1 MKRRVNLYQT
11 VLQPVQE
18 KAGLALLL
26 RMLLLVLLLLAG
38 IWSWLQWQQQ
48 QQQQQLA
55 LLQQEQ
61 QSSLQ
66 QLEVLQQTLAQRQP
80 SAELRRQAEQLQRS
94 ISQKQQLLA
103 YLQQQNNG
111 QAPTYAAVM
120 AHLAQID
127 PTGLWLTGF
136 SLGEHLYFHG
146 VVRQSQLLPRW
157 MQALGQHPQLQGLT
171 LATVRLTPLQNTS
184 AVVSDTDAISIQDAA
199 AEQGWL
205 SFVISTAATEA
216 GPQNA
221 SGPEV
226 MSPSSVAPSSVAPLQ
241 VAPSS
246 VAPSSVAPSSVAPRT
261 DPRAV
266 IKAAGGQ

>member
-18 KAGLALLL
+18 KAGLSLLL
-26 RMLLLVLLLLAG
+26 RVLLLLSLLLAG
-38 IWSWLQWQQQ
+38 AWSLLQWQQQ
-48 QQQQQLA
+48 QQQQQLS

-80 SAELRRQAEQLQRS
+80 STDLRQQAAQLQQS
-94 ISQKQQLLA
+94 ISQKQQLLT
-103 YLQQQNNG
+103 YLQQQ
-111 QAPTYAAVM
+111 QQTKAPAYAAVM
-120 AHLAQID
+120 AHLARID
-127 PTGLWLTGF
+127 PAGLWLTDF
-136 SLGEHLYFHG
+136 SLGEHLHFHG

-171 LATVRLTPLQNTS
+171 LATVRLTPQQNAA
-184 AVVSDTDAISIQDAA
+184 AVASEATAMSPQDAA

-205 SFVISTAATEA
+205 TFVISTAATAA
-216 GPQNA
+216 GQQST

-226 MSPSSVAPSSVAPLQ
+226 MPPFSVTPSPVAPLQ
-241 VAPSS
+241 VAPSP
-246 VAPSSVAPSSVAPRT
+246 VAPSPVAPLSNA
-261 DPRAV
+261 AA
-266 IKAAGGQ
+266 IKPVGGQ